1 MKIMYAEGDLINL
14 SEECAV
20 YLKDA
25 L

>member
-1 MKIMYAEGDLINL
+1 MYAEGDSLDL
-14 SEECAV
+14 TVESAQ